1 MSLSVTP
8 PETSSRPTWV
18 HGRSLS
24 CVVAVLGVC
33 AGAALGGSV
42 AGATGHGA
50 GGRGASGRGA
60 SGHAHAGAP
69 ARTVLLGHSV
79 QGRPI
84 VAVRLGDPRSRRKA
98 LVLGPIHGDEPGGLR
113 VAAALRRLRPL
124 RGVDLWLVERPNP
137 DGLARGTR
145 RNAHGVDL
153 NRNFPWLWRRSA
165 RSSRYYGGPRPL
177 SEPESRILARLVL
190 RLRPRVTVSYHQ
202 PYGFVV
208 LPPGRFAA
216 RAARRYA
223 RLARWPGRRL
233 ARLPG
238 TMVEWANRRLPGTA
252 AFVVELG
259 GSPPSRATALR
270 HARAAA
276 RLAGGR

>member
-1 MSLSVTP
+1 M
-8 PETSSRPTWV
+8 R
-18 HGRSLS
+18 GRRLLFLA
-24 CVVAVLGVC
+24 AVMG
-33 AGAALGGSV
+33 AGAAAATGAGV
-42 AGATGHGA
+42 AGRADAGPATA
-50 GGRGASGRGA
+50 
-60 SGHAHAGAP
+60 
-69 ARTVLLGHSV
+69 ARAVLLGHSV
-79 QGRPI
+79 EGRPI
-84 VAVRLGDPRSRRKA
+84 VARRLGDPRSRRRA

-113 VAAALRRLRPL
+113 ITAALRRLRPL

-153 NRNFPWLWRRSA
+153 NRNFPWHWRRSS
-165 RSSRYYGGPRPL
+165 RSSAYYGGPRPL

-190 RLRPRVTVSYHQ
+190 RLRPRITISYHQ

-208 LPPGRFAA
+208 LPPGRAV

-238 TMVEWANRRLPGTA
+238 TAVEWANRRLPGTA

-259 GSPPSRATALR
+259 DEAPSRVTTRR

-276 RLAGGR
+276 RLAAGVPG

>member
-1 MSLSVTP
+1 MRGRRPLFLAVVT
-8 PETSSRPTWV
+8 
-18 HGRSLS
+18 GA
-24 CVVAVLGVC
+24 CAAAAAAAA
-33 AGAALGGSV
+33 AGAA
-42 AGATGHGA
+42 
-50 GGRGASGRGA
+50 
-60 SGHAHAGAP
+60 GHADAGPATA
-69 ARTVLLGHSV
+69 ARTVLLGRSV

-113 VAAALRRLRPL
+113 VTALLRRTRWL

-137 DGLARGTR
+137 DGFARGTR

-153 NRNFPWLWRRSA
+153 NRNFPWLWRRSR
-165 RSSRYYGGPRPL
+165 RSSAYYGGPRPL

-190 RLRPRVTVSYHQ
+190 RLRPRVTISYHQ

-208 LPPGRFAA
+208 LPPGRAV
-216 RAARRYA
+216 RSARRYA

-238 TMVEWANRRLPGTA
+238 TAVEWAGRRLPGTA

-259 GSPPSRATALR
+259 SEAPSRATALR

-276 RLAGGR
+276 RLAIGR

>member
-1 MSLSVTP
+1 MSLTVIAP
-8 PETSSRPTWV
+8 GTSGRLPRVRS
-18 HGRSLS
+18 RSLPFL
-24 CVVAVLGVC
+24 VAILGAC
-33 AGAALGGSV
+33 AVAAIGETV
-42 AGATGHGA
+42 AGGATGH
-50 GGRGASGRGA
+50 
-60 SGHAHAGAP
+60 HAGAAA
-69 ARTVLLGHSV
+69 ARTVPLGRSV

-84 VAVRLGDPRSRRKA
+84 VALRLGDPRSRLQA

-113 VAAALRRLRPL
+113 VTAALRRLRSL

-153 NRNFPWLWRRSA
+153 NRNFPWHWRRSR
-165 RSSRYYGGPRPL
+165 RSSAYYGGPRPL

-190 RLRPRVTVSYHQ
+190 RLRPRIIVAYHQ

-208 LPPGRFAA
+208 LPPGRAV

-238 TMVEWANRRLPGTA
+238 TMVDWANRRLPGTSA
-252 AFVVELG
+252 LVVELG
-259 GSPPSRATALR
+259 GAPPSAATAAR

-276 RLAGGR
+276 RLAAGR